1 MRWWRA
7 KKQRLMTDI
16 EDKQLE
22 IRKLRALD
30 EVYRQE
36 VLRTC

>member
-16 EDKQLE
+16 EAKQLE